1 MNASLWLA
9 AGLACATWA
18 PGNRRRGHPSRTHAH
33 GGERAA
39 SASGCQQDHGR
50 HGLSGTSA
58 RDAEVSVPEGDGT
71 LELLVT
77 PLPAQAEDRS
87 LYTEGAEGLRVLST
101 RFRTDA
107 VKDDT
112 RQDVRAK
119 EESISKLQTDAKRL
133 QKEIKVQDEDLKYLE
148 KLGGFTGTALSGLT
162 EKGRLD
168 SEAIISLSKFI
179 MENRNTKTK
188 AEVELR
194 AAARGEHRNGRI
206 HDAADQRAIRRHE
219 PGGTRRRDRGAKA
232 ATAGG
237 HGAAGLPVN
246 AANWWPQ
253 YRLRGDAAEG
263 TVRLEYLAAV
273 VQQTGESW
281 SGVRITLST
290 ARPSLDAAPPELIPL
305 KMDVPGGGFTGPID
319 AHDDRSQGSLPSCRN
334 RFRCRSEPKRPSTDV
349 VKYVKSSTKGPAFAD
364 GIPIYV
370 DPIGLSE
377 ADKSMA
383 STVHGVEVEGVPL
396 RTTLKLLLHQLDL
409 TYVVRDGLLR
419 ITSQRVSRSGC
430 TGWKLV
436 GIRSRANAAWR
447 HGRHGRWDT
456 ELVARTGAGGGRRPA
471 EPWRRPA
478 LRPSELRVVNGQSVE
493 TTAAEKAGPSVTF
506 PVTGRLDIPSRKDP
520 QLLEVARVEMPAEY
534 YAKAVPVMTPRVY
547 RLAKLTNKSDLVLLP
562 GEATVYVGSDFV
574 GRMRLPL
581 VTAGEP
587 FIAGFGVDTQ
597 LQVSRRLVRSR
608 ARCKG
613 ATRSSTTSSASGCA
627 TIGPIRS
634 KSSYG
639 TACPSRRARRWRSTW
654 SRRRSS

>member
-1 MNASLWLA
+1 M
-9 AGLACATWA
+9 
-18 PGNRRRGHPSRTHAH
+18 
-33 GGERAA
+33 
-39 SASGCQQDHGR
+39 
-50 HGLSGTSA
+50 
-58 RDAEVSVPEGDGT
+58 
-71 LELLVT
+71 
-77 PLPAQAEDRS
+77 
-87 LYTEGAEGLRVLST
+87 LST
-101 RFRTDA
+101 RFRTRA

-119 EESISKLQTDAKRL
+119 EELIKKLQTDAKRL
-133 QKEIKVQDEDLKYLE
+133 QKEIKVQEEDLKYLE

-168 SEAIISLSKFI
+168 SEAILTLSKFI
-179 MENRNTKTK
+179 MENRNTKSK

-194 AAARGEHRNGRI
+194 RQLEANVETAEFTARQIKELSAGTSRVER
-206 HDAADQRAIRRHE
+206 DAVIVVQKLRPQA
-219 PGGTRRRDRGAKA
+219 GTVRLGY
-232 ATAGG
+232 
-237 HGAAGLPVN
+237 LVN

-253 YRLRGDAAEG
+253 YRLRGSAAEA

-281 SGVRITLST
+281 TGVRVTLST

-319 AHDDRSQGSLPSCRN
+319 AHDDRSQGIIAELAKPISMPFGAETALA
-334 RFRCRSEPKRPSTDV
+334 DV
-349 VKYVKSSTKGPAFAD
+349 VKYVKTSTRGPAFAD

-377 ADKSMA
+377 ADKSMT

-419 ITSQRVSRSGC
+419 ITSRESADQEAQDE
-430 TGWKLV
+430 TPE
-436 GIRSRANAAWR
+436 GIRSTGDMTGMGGMGGMDTRRKSRQYGCDIEQLQAA
-447 HGRHGRWDT
+447 GA
-456 ELVARTGAGGGRRPA
+456 ARLNMAA
-471 EPWRRPA
+471 A
-478 LRPSELRVVNGQSVE
+478 SAQASELRVVNGQSVE

-520 QLLEVARVEMPAEY
+520 QLLEVARVEMSAEY

-597 LQVSRRLVRSR
+597 LQVSRRLVKKSRSVQGGNQIFDYEFRIGLRNYR
-608 ARCKG
+608 ANPVKVQLWDRLPKPEG
-613 ATRSSTTSSASGCA
+613 EAVAVNLVKTSVELSTDASYQRTGRA
-627 TIGPIRS
+627 DNLLFWDISVPPGTIGDKTMYMNYEFRLEYARDLPQPRFVAGAALQEAADQGGGAIG
-634 KSSYG
+634 G
-639 TACPSRRARRWRSTW
+639 TWAAWVG
-654 SRRRSS
+654 